1 MPQAN
6 KPAMTSG
13 PGALSRRTD
22 GGPASKQ
29 AQRYISGM
37 PNYGDGQE
45 LANLQASA
53 PMAQRQN
60 AKPMPQAAIAAAAS
74 QAGGQSAMP
83 EMGQGPMPMSLDMPS
98 QMPGQPVTHGADAGP
113 GADSSALILPK
124 PTDQRQ
130 QEVSAL
136 VSRYLPDLQAAT
148 NIPGVPDSYRKFVNY
163 LTKQA
168 Q

>member
-53 PMAQRQN
+53 PMAQGQN
-60 AKPMPQAAIAAAAS
+60 AKPMSQSTIAAAA
-74 QAGGQSAMP
+74 QQGGQSAMP
-83 EMGQGPMPMSLDMPS
+83 QPAQGPSAVPLDVPS

-113 GADSSALILPK
+113 GANSSTLILPK

-163 LTKQA
+163 LSKQA